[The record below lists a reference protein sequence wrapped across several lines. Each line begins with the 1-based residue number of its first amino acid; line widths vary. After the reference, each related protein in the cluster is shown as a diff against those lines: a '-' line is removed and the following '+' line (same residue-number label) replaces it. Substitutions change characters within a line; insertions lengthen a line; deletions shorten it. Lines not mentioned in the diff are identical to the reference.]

1 MICPTAKA
9 EFFQPK
15 LDRANRLEMIAE
27 NRPAAREIWLLSQIE
42 QTGFIKS

>member
-9 EFFQPK
+9 
-15 LDRANRLEMIAE
+15 EMIAE
-27 NRPAAREIWLLSQIE
+27 NRPAARETWLLSQIE